1 MIFLIPKFLNLQI
14 NTMNKGICIVTVA
27 PVRAENSDRAEIVT
41 EILYGE
47 SADILEVNKNWTKIK
62 MHYDGYEGWMDTK
75 QIKPVTEEYL
85 ANRKVTLI
93 TEDFSSVMTL
103 DGKTLLS
110 MGSEVEFPAVAS
122 RRSHDLRESIALTA
136 KEFLNIP
143 YLWGG
148 KSFFAVDCSG
158 FVQLVYKIHNMKMP
172 RDTYQQAEV
181 GEALSFVEES
191 QPGDLAYFEN
201 SEGKIIH
208 VGIMLENQKIIH
220 ASGKVRIDT
229 LDSSGIFNKEL
240 NKHTHKL
247 RVIKSVL

>member
-1 MIFLIPKFLNLQI
+1 MD
-14 NTMNKGICIVTVA
+14 KGICIVTVA

-85 ANRKVTLI
+85 SNRKVTMI

-103 DGKTLLS
+103 EGKTLLS

-122 RRSHDLRESIALTA
+122 RRSHDVRESIALTA

-158 FVQLVYKIHNMKMP
+158 FVQLVFKIHNIKMP

-191 QPGDLAYFEN
+191 QPGDLAFFEN

-208 VGIMLENQKIIH
+208 VGIMLDNQKIIH

-229 LDSSGIFNKEL
+229 LDSSGIFNKEM

-247 RVIKSVL
+247 RVIRSII

>member
-1 MIFLIPKFLNLQI
+1 
-14 NTMNKGICIVTVA
+14 MNKGICNVTVA
-27 PVRAENSDRAEIVT
+27 PVRADNSDRAEIVT
-41 EILYGE
+41 EILFGE
-47 SADILEVNKNWTKIK
+47 SADILEVDKNWTRIK

-75 QIKPVTEEYL
+75 QLRPVTDEDL
-85 ANRKVTLI
+85 AKRKVTI
-93 TEDFSSVMTL
+93 VTEDFSSVLMN

-122 RRSHDLRESIALTA
+122 RRSHDLRESIALAA
-136 KEFLNIP
+136 KEFLNVP

-158 FVQLVYKIHNMKMP
+158 FTQLVYKIHNIKLP

-181 GEALSFVEES
+181 GTPLTFVEES
-191 QPGDLAYFEN
+191 QPGDLAFFEN
-201 SEGKIIH
+201 PEGKIIH
-208 VGIMLENQKIIH
+208 VGIMLDNQKIIH

-229 LDSSGIFNKEL
+229 LDSTGIFNKEM

-247 RVIKSVL
+247 RVIKNVL

>member
-1 MIFLIPKFLNLQI
+1 
-14 NTMNKGICIVTVA
+14 MNKGICIVTVA
-27 PVRAENSDRAEIVT
+27 PVRAESSDKAEIVT
-41 EILYGE
+41 EILFGE

-75 QIKPVTEEYL
+75 QIKTVTDEEL
-85 ANRKVTLI
+85 AKRKVTVI
-93 TEDFSSVMTL
+93 TEDFSSVLMN
-103 DGKTLLS
+103 DGKILLS
-110 MGSEVEFPAVAS
+110 MGSEVEFPAVPS
-122 RRSHDLRESIALTA
+122 RRSHDVRESVALTA
-136 KEFLNIP
+136 REFLNVP

-158 FVQLVYKIHNMKMP
+158 FTQLVYKIHDVKLP
-172 RDTYQQAEV
+172 RDTYQQAEI
-181 GEALSFVEES
+181 GEPLTFVEES
-191 QPGDLAYFEN
+191 QPGDLAFFEN
-201 SEGKIIH
+201 EEGRIIH

-229 LDSSGIFNKEL
+229 LDSTGIFNKEL

>member
-1 MIFLIPKFLNLQI
+1 MIFLIFKFLNLQI

-122 RRSHDLRESIALTA
+122 RRSHDVRESIALTA

-158 FVQLVYKIHNMKMP
+158 FVQLVYKIHNIKMP

>member
-1 MIFLIPKFLNLQI
+1 
-14 NTMNKGICIVTVA
+14 MNKGICIVTVA

-41 EILYGE
+41 EILFGE

-62 MHYDGYEGWMDTK
+62 MHYDDYEGWMDTK
-75 QIKPVTEEYL
+75 QIKPVSDEEL
-85 ANRKVTLI
+85 AHRKVTVI
-93 TEDFSSVMTL
+93 TEDFSSVMMN
-103 DGKTLLS
+103 DGRTLLS

-136 KEFLNIP
+136 KEFLNVP

-158 FVQLVYKIHNMKMP
+158 FVQLIYKIHNVKLP

-181 GEALSFVEES
+181 GEPLSFVEES
-191 QPGDLAYFEN
+191 QPGDLAFFEN

-208 VGIMLENQKIIH
+208 VGIMLDNQKIIH

-229 LDSSGIFNKEL
+229 LDSTGIFNKEM

-247 RVIKSVL
+247 RVIKNVL

>member
-1 MIFLIPKFLNLQI
+1 
-14 NTMNKGICIVTVA
+14 MNKGICVVTVA

-41 EILYGE
+41 EILFGE

-75 QIKPVTEEYL
+75 QIKHVTEEHL
-85 ANRKVTLI
+85 TNRKVTLI
-93 TEDFSSVMTL
+93 TENFASIMTN
-103 DGKTLLS
+103 DGRTLLS
-110 MGSEVEFPAVAS
+110 MGSEVEYAAVAS
-122 RRSHDLRESIALTA
+122 RRSHNLRESIALTA
-136 KEFLNIP
+136 KEFLNVP

-158 FVQLVYKIHNMKMP
+158 FVQLVFKIHNIKLP

-181 GEALSFVEES
+181 GEVLSFVEES
-191 QPGDLAYFEN
+191 QPGDLAFFEN

-229 LDSSGIFNKEL
+229 LDSSGIFNKEM